1 MFQSVLIL
9 LGVAVILY
17 VAHLLLK
24 SYLNK
29 SLSWESFQSP
39 PVPIRQSQNSI
50 PSPAAVVRQEVSE
63 EPLRV
68 VSSAGPNPPNAETPS
83 ARPSPPEKTKPL
95 DPYQEVNSE
104 TPIRDNLRH
113 PENSF
118 GPGVQ
123 NSGTAISTNA
133 GIASDSVKPGA
144 SQFSPEFA
152 QNGGDF
158 MNGIGA
164 HDAFGSD
171 SYATI

>member
-1 MFQSVLIL
+1 MLQSVLIL

-29 SLSWESFQSP
+29 SITWESFQSAPGPAP
-39 PVPIRQSQNSI
+39 PYSQPMN
-50 PSPAAVVRQEVSE
+50 QE
-63 EPLRV
+63 PPRV
-68 VSSAGPNPPNAETPS
+68 VSPAGPSPPNAETPS
-83 ARPSPPEKTKPL
+83 VPPPPPEKTKPL
-95 DPYQEVNSE
+95 DPYQETNSE

-118 GPGVQ
+118 GPGVE
-123 NSGTAISTNA
+123 NSGT
-133 GIASDSVKPGA
+133 DLSVKSGVASNSSNPGA

-164 HDAFGSD
+164 HDTFGGD

>member
-17 VAHLLLK
+17 VANLLLK

-29 SLSWESFQSP
+29 SITWESFQSSPGPAP
-39 PVPIRQSQNSI
+39 PSRQPI
-50 PSPAAVVRQEVSE
+50 SE
-63 EPLRV
+63 EPPRV
-68 VSSAGPNPPNAETPS
+68 VTPAGPSPPNAETPS
-83 ARPSPPEKTKPL
+83 VRPAPPEKTKPL

-118 GPGVQ
+118 GPGVE
-123 NSGTAISTNA
+123 NSGT
-133 GIASDSVKPGA
+133 DLSVKSGVASNSGA